1 MLYILTILIKG
12 CMNISIHIKPIPQ
25 VTINREKGG
34 VLTGPESD
42 GGLDEMEVDGRGVG
56 GRRVRRRRG

>member
-1 MLYILTILIKG
+1 
-12 CMNISIHIKPIPQ
+12 MNISIHMKPIPQ

-42 GGLDEMEVDGRGVG
+42 GGLDKAEVNGGGVDGP
-56 GRRVRRRRG
+56 RVRRKQG